1 MKSRALLRSEVRVI
15 LSGCDSTRDKAIIT
29 LASNTGFRASELCS
43 LTIGQVALFKNGNFI
58 SIKDVIFQD
67 TKGGKQ
73 RAVKLNSDA
82 KKSLKG
88 LVKGMIGRGFGENSP
103 LFVAHK
109 NGNGLIKSITR
120 QRFWQIVKELAG
132 KVLGEQRGISCHSFR
147 KSFATRLY
155 EKTKDI
161 LFVQA
166 CLGHSNVTTTQKYIQ
181 SSLGL
186 FNDLDNLGFS

>member
-1 MKSRALLRSEVRVI
+1 MKSRALLRSEVRMI
-15 LSGCDSTRDKAIIT
+15 LSGCDNPRDAAIIT

-43 LTIGQVALFKNGNFI
+43 LTIGQVCLFKNGNFI

-82 KKSLKG
+82 KKSLKK
-88 LVKGMIGRGFGENSP
+88 LVKVMLGRGFSEKSP
-103 LFVAHK
+103 LFVAHQK
-109 NGNGLIKSITR
+109 SNGLIKSITR
-120 QRFWQIVKELAG
+120 QRFWQIVKELAA
-132 KVLGEQRGISCHSFR
+132 LHLNDTRGISCHSFR

-166 CLGHSNVTTTQKYIQ
+166 CLGHANVTTTQKYIQ